1 MILSKVLSQPINRLP
16 LPIVQQGA
24 RLVFNQ
30 ALQQHPGLFD
40 RLGQHAGKRFRFT
53 PADLDLSFVV
63 VPARRSITVSRKSA
77 NMPADASASGPLLTL
92 LALLEGRIDGDAM
105 FFARSLSIAGDM
117 EAMLA
122 LRNALDD
129 SGFDLPRDLGKAA
142 GPLAPLV
149 TRLAEM
155 VRRRALVG
163 LV

>member
-1 MILSKVLSQPINRLP
+1 MILPKAISQPINLAPLP
-16 LPIVQQGA
+16 LVQQGT
-24 RLVFNQ
+24 RLVFEQ
-30 ALQQHPGLFD
+30 MLRQHPNLFD
-40 RLGQHAGKRFRFT
+40 RLGAHASKRFRFT
-53 PADLDLSFVV
+53 PTDLDLSFLV
-63 VPARRSITVSRKSA
+63 VPAQRRITVSRKSPD
-77 NMPADASASGPLLTL
+77 MPADAVAGGPLLTL

-142 GPLAPLV
+142 GPFAHLV
-149 TRLAEM
+149 TRGAEAI
-155 VRRRALVG
+155 RRRALVG

>member
-1 MILSKVLSQPINRLP
+1 MILPKPLSQSINLAPLP
-16 LPIVQQGA
+16 LVQQVTQ
-24 RLVFNQ
+24 LVFNQ
-30 ALQQHPGLFD
+30 ALRQHPNLFD
-40 RLGQHAGKRFRFT
+40 RLGSHASKSFRFT
-53 PADLDLSFVV
+53 PTDLDLSFIV
-63 VPARRSITVSRKSA
+63 VPARRTITVSRKA
-77 NMPADASASGPLLTL
+77 RAKTADATAGGPMLTL

-129 SGFDLPRDLGKAA
+129 SGFDLPRDLGQAA

-149 TRLAEM
+149 TRLAET